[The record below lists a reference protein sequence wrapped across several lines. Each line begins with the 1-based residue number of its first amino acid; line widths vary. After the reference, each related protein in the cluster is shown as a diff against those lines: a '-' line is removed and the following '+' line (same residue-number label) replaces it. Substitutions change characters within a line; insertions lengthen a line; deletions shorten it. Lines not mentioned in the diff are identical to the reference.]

1 MKYPNL
7 KKWKYSSELEGLLFF
22 AQVVEELLF
31 DYTIDT
37 YKVPAMNVHTLCK
50 ELCQTIDDVESG
62 AIRQGAIKPIIEEL
76 CDRLTKDY
84 AATNLL
90 GGIRDELISY
100 LNRNDSIAEI
110 KVRAEL
116 LRSKLENKY
125 LDETKRL
132 LKETLE
138 DAKQKEKIIS
148 LARALIT
155 ELIDI
160 GHSPEYI
167 YFTTIHFFFDG
178 RYPAVID
185 SASSIDN
192 YLKRFTAKEL
202 NLMVIYRVSDNFRE
216 LKEFAAANNMS
227 IESDIPSIKLVNV
240 SQGVTDFL
248 SENQSLP
255 LYLIMKSIK
264 ACDLYAAREDG
275 DVRIQLLDSLARYHV
290 HRQDFKWSDEALIYT
305 EDGRLSGLYDSPVPA
320 TLKRPEQ
327 DIHSLSGLIEK
338 TLNTVAAKNLTPE
351 SFLRLIRAILR
362 HNMAIKSVAP
372 ESQLLEF
379 WAAIEVLFTAYESGE
394 DKIIQIAKGVVP
406 FETAEYAAKMGAD
419 LYLSIRNSGISEA
432 LGIID
437 EIGEGA
443 NAIEKCI
450 ALVAIQD
457 NEDKRNKL
465 YEKLANHVL
474 LRNRIFYL
482 NNRLSSADVIR
493 NTLIAHD
500 RRVSLQ
506 IQRIYRARNLIIHSG
521 RSLPSI
527 KILVEN
533 LHSYLDRV
541 LDLLMEHVSLTDHS
555 ISIDQICMK
564 MRLEHDAHVK
574 LLEKAK
580 NENCTRDNY
589 KLLLFGH

>member
-1 MKYPNL
+1 
-7 KKWKYSSELEGLLFF
+7 
-22 AQVVEELLF
+22 
-31 DYTIDT
+31 
-37 YKVPAMNVHTLCK
+37 
-50 ELCQTIDDVESG
+50 
-62 AIRQGAIKPIIEEL
+62 
-76 CDRLTKDY
+76 
-84 AATNLL
+84 
-90 GGIRDELISY
+90 
-100 LNRNDSIAEI
+100 
-110 KVRAEL
+110 
-116 LRSKLENKY
+116 
-125 LDETKRL
+125 
-132 LKETLE
+132 
-138 DAKQKEKIIS
+138 
-148 LARALIT
+148 
-155 ELIDI
+155 
-160 GHSPEYI
+160 
-167 YFTTIHFFFDG
+167 
-178 RYPAVID
+178 
-185 SASSIDN
+185 
-192 YLKRFTAKEL
+192 
-202 NLMVIYRVSDNFRE
+202 
-216 LKEFAAANNMS
+216 
-227 IESDIPSIKLVNV
+227 
-240 SQGVTDFL
+240 
-248 SENQSLP
+248 
-255 LYLIMKSIK
+255 IK
-264 ACDLYAAREDG
+264 AYDFFAAREDG
-275 DVRIQLLDSLARYHV
+275 DDKIQLLDSLARYHV

-338 TLNTVAAKNLTPE
+338 TLNAVAAKNLTPE
-351 SFLRLIRAILR
+351 SFLRFIRAILR

-394 DKIIQIAKGVVP
+394 DKIIQIAKGIVP

-419 LYLSIRNSGISEA
+419 LYSSIRNSGVSEA

-443 NAIEKCI
+443 NAIEKCM

-465 YEKLANHVL
+465 YEKLTNHVL

-541 LDLLMEHVSLTDHS
+541 LDLLIEHVSLTDHS
-555 ISIDQICMK
+555 ISIDQICIK
-564 MRLEHDAHVK
+564 VRLEHDAHVK

-580 NENCTRDNY
+580 NEDCTRDNY